1 MKTSRKGVELQLNAP
16 LNEIGFTQCQN
27 EPSLYK
33 QDMLDDLLITC
44 QKKTNLIEIK
54 SMISRKFECVDKD
67 QLQMFLGMQ
76 IQRDGNIGDISMPFI
91 SKICYNVTA
100 CSNVG
105 SQERH

>member
-1 MKTSRKGVELQLNAP
+1 MELQLNAP

-105 SQERH
+105 SQGRH